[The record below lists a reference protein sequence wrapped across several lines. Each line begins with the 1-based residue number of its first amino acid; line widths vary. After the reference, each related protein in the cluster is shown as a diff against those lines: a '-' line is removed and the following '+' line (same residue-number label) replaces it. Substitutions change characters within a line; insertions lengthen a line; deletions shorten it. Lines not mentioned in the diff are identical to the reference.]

1 MAQRLCPPTSRP
13 LSLLVPALVTAV
25 ALAADAPRASET
37 GELATHVRAARWAEV
52 VDAAVSHP
60 TPWPAELALAV
71 ARAERHLGNP
81 SRSREIL
88 RAALPQSGALAPAL
102 RLEDAEAALALGE
115 DPWSVVRPLLAD
127 GVDAGVRRAAA
138 ALLRRAW
145 EELPAETLKP
155 QRNRRLTPTLRRFR
169 DAIIATRLG
178 DRALALQV
186 IAERVDD
193 GPAARVARFLA
204 SVGGLSPDD
213 RLLVGQALLTTGFW
227 REAEEWLARQPPPQK
242 PGQRYQLAFLYG
254 RALYRLGRLEEAAA
268 SFQLALATAGNS
280 AEGHAAAV
288 QLARC
293 GELLGDWEAAG
304 VAWELAR
311 QADPSVSVGWE
322 GVARAAIMRG
332 VATGVCAPLAAA
344 PATARG
350 PVAERLAAVWLARSQ
365 VEHARACLACADP
378 TSPRARLLAAVADAV
393 AGRLEEAQRRIA
405 SLLADPAAG
414 SWREVALLLPPS
426 PADPSAG
433 KTEAERDLRRLAELA
448 SRRGLGPARAAL
460 AAALASDPEW
470 AEVLTHPPPLP
481 ATLPSEVHA
490 LVKVGLEREAARLFA
505 RRFPS
510 AAPREAAWSAAALGA
525 WGNGPAALAAGERVW
540 RALGAFPVG
549 LLPPTV
555 TRTLLPAEL
564 VREVVAAAAEAKVS
578 PALLAAVIRQ
588 ESRFD
593 VAALSPA
600 GARGIAQVMPETAR
614 RLGIGEDDLWRPE
627 PSLALAAR
635 ELARLQDRFGPRP
648 TVIAAAYNAGDA
660 VVESWLAVLG
670 ADCDEITFT
679 AAIPYQETS
688 TYVRAVLEGL
698 NLAYHLEES

>member
-1 MAQRLCPPTSRP
+1 MALG
-13 LSLLVPALVTAV
+13 AV
-25 ALAADAPRASET
+25 APRPSVA
-37 GELATHVRAARWAEV
+37 GELAAHVRAARWAEV
-52 VDAAVSHP
+52 RTAAASHP
-60 TPWPAELALAV
+60 TPWPAEVALAA
-71 ARAERHLGNP
+71 ARAERHLGNL

-88 RAALPQSGALAPAL
+88 RVALPQSGALAPAL

-115 DPWSVVRPLLAD
+115 DPWSAVQPLLAD
-127 GVDAGVRRAAA
+127 GVDAGIRRAAA

-145 EELPAETLKP
+145 EELPADRLKA
-155 QRNRRLTPTLRRFR
+155 QRNRYLAPSLRRVR

-186 IAERVDD
+186 MAERVDD

-204 SVGGLSPDD
+204 SVGGLSPGD

-227 REAEEWLARQPPPQK
+227 REAEEWLARQPPPRE

-268 SFQLALATAGNS
+268 SFQLALATARSS
-280 AEGHAAAV
+280 AEAHAAAV

-293 GELLGDWEAAG
+293 GELSGDWEAAG

-311 QADPSVSVGWE
+311 RADAAAAAGWE

-332 VATGVCAPLAAA
+332 AMAGVCTPLAAA
-344 PATARG
+344 PPAARTAA
-350 PVAERLAAVWLARSQ
+350 AERIAAVLLARSQ
-365 VEHARACLACADP
+365 VEHARACLACTDP

-393 AGRLEEAQRRIA
+393 AGRPEEAQRQIA

-414 SWREVALLLPPS
+414 SWREVALLLPPP
-426 PADPSAG
+426 PAGPAAG
-433 KTEAERDLRRLAELA
+433 EPEAERNPRRLGELA
-448 SRRGLGPARAAL
+448 SRRGPGPARAAL

-470 AEVLTHPPPLP
+470 RQVLGYPPPLP
-481 ATLPSEVHA
+481 PTLPAEVHA
-490 LVKVGLEREAARLFA
+490 LVRVGLEGEAARLFA

-510 AAPREAAWSAAALGA
+510 AAPREAAWSAAALAA

-540 RALGAFPVG
+540 RALGAFPAG
-549 LLPPTV
+549 LLPPTL
-555 TRTLLPAEL
+555 TRTLLPHDL

-614 RLGIGEDDLWRPE
+614 RLGVSEDDLWWPE

-635 ELARLQDRFGPRP
+635 ELARLHERFGPRP

-670 ADCDEITFT
+670 ADCDEMTFT